1 MRGPPPELVDPFR
14 LARRRARIR
23 SAVPL
28 ATMTRL
34 EALLRDV
41 TGSAEVDLRFGL
53 AAAGAPRL
61 EGSIGLLASVT
72 CQRCLG
78 PLALRLRRAV
88 KVSFT
93 GGDGALEKA
102 ESAAGYEPLDCKGTM
117 ELATLIEDEILLALP
132 DFPMHPRDACPA
144 ARGAQ
149 AHAPEAAGRGLD
161 HLPFSGLRALR
172 TRIEQSRT

>member
-1 MRGPPPELVDPFR
+1 MRGPLPELVDPFR

-23 SAVPL
+23 SAAPL
-28 ATMTRL
+28 AAMARL

-53 AAAGAPRL
+53 AAAGAVRL

-78 PLALRLRRAV
+78 PLALRLRREV
-88 KVSFT
+88 EVSFT
-93 GGDGALEKA
+93 GGDEALEKA
-102 ESAAGYEPLDCKGTM
+102 ELAAGYEPLDCKGTI
-117 ELATLIEDEILLALP
+117 ELTTLIEDEILLALP

-144 ARGAQ
+144 ARGTDAP
-149 AHAPEAAGRGLD
+149 APEATGRGLG

-172 TRIEQSRT
+172 TRLEQSRT